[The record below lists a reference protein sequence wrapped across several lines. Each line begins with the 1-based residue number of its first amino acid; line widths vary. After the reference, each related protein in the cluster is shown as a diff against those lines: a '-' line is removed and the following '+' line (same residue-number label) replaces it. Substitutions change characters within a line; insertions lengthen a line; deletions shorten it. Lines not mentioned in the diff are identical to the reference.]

1 MKFMKNIEVCFTTT
15 QFNNYNNLN
24 STVVVVDLLRAT
36 TVISV
41 AFECGVDAVIPVS
54 TIENALSFK
63 DKKDHIIAAE
73 RNTILVEGF
82 NFGNSP
88 YHYLNADVRENIL
101 VLTTTN
107 GTKAIEL
114 AKNHKVV
121 TASFVNLNAIVDFL
135 VEDRNDII
143 ILCSGWKGFFN
154 LEDTIFAGALSKK
167 LLETNHFTTQSD
179 SLYASIELY
188 NSAKNDLFKYLSSS
202 AYRRRNQS
210 EEVIKDTRFCLNPH
224 ITSEIVPLL
233 DKDRLIKA

>member
-1 MKFMKNIEVCFTTT
+1 MTFKKNIEVCFTTT

-36 TVISV
+36 TVIST

-54 TIENALSFK
+54 TIDAALSFK
-63 DKKDHIIAAE
+63 NKKDHIIAAE

-88 YHYLNADVRENIL
+88 YHYLNTDLREKIL

-121 TASFVNLNAIVDFL
+121 TASFVNFNAIVNFL
-135 VEDRNDII
+135 VEDKNDII

-188 NSAKNDLFKYLSSS
+188 NSSKNDLFLYLSRSS
-202 AYRRRNQS
+202 YRRRNQS
-210 EEVIKDTRFCLNPH
+210 KEVIKDTRFCLNPD

-233 DKDRLIKA
+233 DNDRLIKA

>member
-179 SLYASIELY
+179 SMYASIELY

-210 EEVIKDTRFCLNPH
+210 KEVIKDTRFCLNPH

>member
-1 MKFMKNIEVCFTTT
+1 MKNIEVCFTTT

-179 SLYASIELY
+179 SMYASIELY

-210 EEVIKDTRFCLNPH
+210 KEVIKDTRFCLNPH

>member
-210 EEVIKDTRFCLNPH
+210 KEVIKDTRFCLNPH

>member
-202 AYRRRNQS
+202 AYRKRNQS
-210 EEVIKDTRFCLNPH
+210 KEVIKDTRFCLNPH